1 MEEICK
7 RLLMGIAVDGGKFF
21 GEEAID
27 AFFKCVELG
36 VDYSIKGVGRIISW
50 VIKEFVEKSQKKR
63 MSPYKTIP

>member
-36 VDYSIKGVGRIISW
+36 VDYSIKGVGRNNKLGNKRICGK
-50 VIKEFVEKSQKKR
+50 VTKEKNVSL
-63 MSPYKTIP
+63 